1 MVPKLRSAAPNGTT
15 QGLWGST
22 RGILFTGIF
31 FNSLYHC
38 WFLYFV
44 KFYSSQC
51 MHIPLG
57 TVIQNSILQGR
68 HLVNNVKSLGT
79 TGVEVQFVS
88 ILIHPE
94 TDYSVADGST
104 IFIVALRM
112 IFLAPSL
119 ICLLLYT

>member
-1 MVPKLRSAAPNGTT
+1 
-15 QGLWGST
+15 
-22 RGILFTGIF
+22 
-31 FNSLYHC
+31 
-38 WFLYFV
+38 
-44 KFYSSQC
+44 